1 MNRMRRLSFPKLL
14 GWSFPLLLLSL
25 PVSLPLFVVTVVG
38 IPVVGAFGA
47 GIPLVAISVWLTRRL
62 ADTHR
67 LIFAGPVFGVR
78 IPRPYRPAPAGAGWA
93 RRLAAPLADPATWR
107 DLGWLLLNSTLGF
120 SIYVLVISLAAGAL
134 WYAAMPLLWWIL
146 EQSVGENLARLVL
159 RTNFGLWSIDSQTRA
174 FAGIPIGVLTLLL
187 AITVTR
193 PLMRGYAHVSGAL
206 LRPTGAAT
214 LAARVRQLTESRAE
228 TVDTQAAEL
237 RRIERDLHDG
247 AQARMVSLGMSLGL
261 AEELIRTD
269 PDAAARLLAEA
280 REDSG
285 QALSELRAL
294 VRGIHPPVLA
304 DRGLGGA
311 VQALALSHP
320 LPVTVDDQ
328 LDGRLPAPVESAAYF
343 ATAEALTNVA
353 KHAGAASAQVRLAHS
368 DDLLLV
374 TVSDDGAGGAAVR
387 PGGGLDGVR
396 RRLSAFDGSV
406 DVTSPSG
413 GPTVVTMAIPCRP
426 TRAGPPV

>member
-1 MNRMRRLSFPKLL
+1 MRNLSFPKLL
-14 GWSFPLLLLSL
+14 GWSVPLLLLSL
-25 PVSLPLFVVTVVG
+25 PASLPLFIVIVVG
-38 IPVVGAFGA
+38 LPLIGAFGA
-47 GIPLVAISVWLTRRL
+47 GIPMVALGIWLTRRL

-67 LIFAGPVFGVR
+67 LIFASPAYGVR
-78 IPRPYRPAPAGAGWA
+78 IPRPYRPAPAGAGWV

-120 SIYVLVISLAAGAL
+120 TVYILVISLAASVL
-134 WYAAMPLLWWIL
+134 WYAVLPLLWWIL
-146 EQSVGENLARLVL
+146 AQSAGENVALLVL
-159 RTNFGLWSIDSQTRA
+159 RSEFGIWAIDSQA
-174 FAGIPIGVLTLLL
+174 KALVGIPIALLTLLL
-187 AITVTR
+187 TIWVTR
-193 PLMRGYAHVSGAL
+193 PLLRGYARLSGAL

-247 AQARMVSLGMSLGL
+247 AQARMVSLGMSLGM
-261 AEELIRTD
+261 AEELMRTD

-311 VQALALSHP
+311 VQALALAHP
-320 LPVTVDDQ
+320 LPVAVDDH
-328 LDGRLPAPVESAAYF
+328 LDARLPAPVESAAYF

-353 KHAGAASAQVRLAHS
+353 KHAGASSAQVRLAHG

-374 TVSDDGAGGAAVR
+374 TVSDDGGGGAAVR

-406 DVTSPSG
+406 DVTSPAG
-413 GPTVVTMAIPCRP
+413 GPTVVTMAIPCQP
-426 TRAGPPV
+426 TATATTPPA